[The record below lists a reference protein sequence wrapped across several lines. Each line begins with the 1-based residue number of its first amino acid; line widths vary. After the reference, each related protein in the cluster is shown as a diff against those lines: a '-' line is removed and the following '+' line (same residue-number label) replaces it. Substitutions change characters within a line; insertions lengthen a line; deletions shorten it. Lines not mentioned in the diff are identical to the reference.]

1 MHETA
6 LVSACA
12 WCTRWILSCGLQ
24 LAKVRAKRS
33 HSIKSI
39 WLTRPLYCV
48 IFLFTYL
55 TFPPPPSHPAPISL
69 SISTFKTA
77 AGIHSISQRIT
88 AIPTF
93 QQKPLLPLLQSS
105 CSLAPAPFTPF
116 HPFWNHTSTLPPK
129 RISTSLPLLLMR
141 IHNLSPVAWT
151 PIPQCGCLI
160 GFGCGCTSGTQLQ
173 VVSS

>member
-12 WCTRWILSCGLQ
+12 WCTRWILSCGLL
-24 LAKVRAKRS
+24 LAKVRAERS
-33 HSIKSI
+33 HSSQSDSHVPFIVSSFFSPTS
-39 WLTRPLYCV
+39 LSYPLHPV
-48 IFLFTYL
+48 PFPFLY
-55 TFPPPPSHPAPISL
+55 PSPPSRQRLAFILFHRESL
-69 SISTFKTA
+69 
-77 AGIHSISQRIT
+77 
-88 AIPTF
+88 PF
-93 QQKPLLPLLQSS
+93 QLFSKKPLLPLLQSS
-105 CSLAPAPFTPF
+105 CSLAPAPFAPF

-160 GFGCGCTSGTQLQ
+160 GFGCGCTSGTRLQ